1 MNYKLNIKN
10 VDIDGLFIYDE
21 NLGIYFITKPD
32 FYSVDAYSDINIKIN
47 DGAISIED
55 GDNYKF
61 YKINYQDKFVYVIG
75 KKDKNLID
83 VEWKKIDELD
93 DGEFDSNY
101 VLNILSEIKKLP
113 TGDFICSNVC
123 DYISVIENLDKKY
136 SNLDHFY
143 RGHYYYK
150 YQLIPSLYRRPKY
163 YNNEDL
169 MYLEFKTKFYS
180 SLSNKSYIDVLT
192 TMQHYN
198 MPTRLLD
205 TTSNPLVALFMAVD
219 KPVGF
224 KNKGPVVGE
233 VVLMNEEKNHVKYV
247 GSNATIIL
255 SSLAVLETKYKQE
268 LYEKIIESQ
277 EKNDPSIYKE
287 SVAYKRFVA
296 EVHNEL
302 PYFDESFFNP
312 KVLLKPRHV
321 KVGMLNERIIAQSGS
336 FILFGLCNYNTG
348 ESMPLKTVSKER
360 IFIVN
365 KEKILNQLDML
376 NINQAS
382 MYPDMDHT
390 ASSIKKRFE

>member
-1 MNYKLNIKN
+1 MDYKLNIKGM
-10 VDIDGLFIYDE
+10 VIDGSFIYDE
-21 NLGIYFITKPD
+21 NLGFYFITKPD
-32 FYSVDAYSDINIKIN
+32 FYSLDFSGDTDIEIN
-47 DGAISIED
+47 DGAISLKD
-55 GDNYKF
+55 GDNYNF
-61 YKINYQDKFVYVIG
+61 YKINYQEKYVYVIG
-75 KKDKNLID
+75 KKNKEPVD
-83 VEWKKIDELD
+83 VEYKKLEELD
-93 DGEFDSNY
+93 EDFNSNF
-101 VLNILSEIKKLP
+101 VLNILAEIKTLP
-113 TGDFICSNVC
+113 TGDFICSDVT
-123 DYISVIENLDKKY
+123 DYINVIEAIDKKY
-136 SNLDHFY
+136 SNFDHFY

-150 YQLIPSLYRRPKY
+150 YQLIPSLYRRAKY

-180 SLSNKSYIDVLT
+180 QLSNKRYIDILT
-192 TMQHYN
+192 NMQHYN

-219 KPVGF
+219 RPIGF
-224 KNKGPVVGE
+224 KNKGPAIGE
-233 VVLMNEEKNHVKYV
+233 VVLMNEEKKHVKYV
-247 GSNATIIL
+247 GSNAVVIL
-255 SSLAVLETKYKQE
+255 SSLAVLETQYKQE
-268 LYEKIIESQ
+268 LYEKIIEAQ

-287 SVAYKRFVA
+287 SIAYKRFVA

-321 KVGMLNERIIAQSGS
+321 KVGMMNERIIAQSGN

-348 ESMPLKTVSKER
+348 EYMPLKTVAKER

-376 NINQAS
+376 NINSAS

-390 ASSIKKRFE
+390 ASAIKKRFE